1 MFNIARLK
9 KSSLFLTL
17 RDSLLPDGQR
27 IEESARTAKHT
38 EAENLLKQREDD
50 VAKGVPLSATIG
62 RLRFADA
69 AADLLI
75 DCKVNGK
82 MVPHDFRRTAVRNLN
97 RAGVP
102 E

>member
-1 MFNIARLK
+1 MSTSGDVQYCTPE

-17 RDSLLPDGQR
+17 LDSLLPDGQR
-27 IEESARTAKHT
+27 IEESARTAQHT
-38 EAENLLKQREDD
+38 EAENLLKLREDD
-50 VAKGVPLSATIG
+50 VATGVPLSATIG

-82 MVPHDFRRTAVRNLN
+82 GWSRTTSDERLS
-97 RAGVP
+97 GI
-102 E
+102 